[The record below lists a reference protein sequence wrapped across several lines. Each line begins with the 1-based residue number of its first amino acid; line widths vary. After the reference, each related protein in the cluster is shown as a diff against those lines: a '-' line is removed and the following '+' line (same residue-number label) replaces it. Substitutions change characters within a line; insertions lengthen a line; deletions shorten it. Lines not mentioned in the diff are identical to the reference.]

1 MSNKKLV
8 GVYDKK
14 KGSGRLGKLSYITVP
29 KQFTEKDILDN
40 KPTKLAFRHNEGTTL
55 IDFDDIL
62 F

>member
-29 KQFTEKDILDN
+29 KQFTEKDILDLGYCLVVKN
-40 KPTKLAFRHNEGTTL
+40 QFKKIPE
-55 IDFDDIL
+55 
-62 F
+62 